1 MNLPVLGVILPCFN
15 EEEVLNTTCNKLQAV
30 VCNLINK
37 QKISRDSIL
46 LFVDDGSSDKT
57 WTIINEL
64 TLKYENIKGIKLS
77 TNKGHQ
83 IALLAGMEFIAN
95 EDIDCI
101 LSIDADLQQDE
112 RSIEDF
118 VDKFTMGFE
127 VIYGV
132 RNDRKTD
139 GFLKKV
145 TATGFYRLMNLMGVN
160 IVYNHADYR
169 LLSKRANQSLIS
181 FKEVNLFLRGL
192 IPLIGYKTDIVYF
205 DVKDR
210 FAGESKYTINKML
223 SFAIDGITSFSV
235 HPLRMISFLGFV
247 VFLFSFLMSIFVG
260 SALFF
265 TDSVVPGWASTV
277 LPIYFLGGI
286 QLLSIGI
293 VGEYV
298 GKIYKETK
306 RRPKY
311 FIEEE
316 V

>member
-1 MNLPVLGVILPCFN
+1 
-15 EEEVLNTTCNKLQAV
+15 
-30 VCNLINK
+30 
-37 QKISRDSIL
+37 

-64 TLKYENIKGIKLS
+64 TSKYENIKGIKLS
-77 TNKGHQ
+77 ANKGHQ
-83 IALLAGMEFIAN
+83 IALFAGMEFVAN
-95 EDIDCI
+95 KDIDCI

-112 RSIEDF
+112 KSIENF
-118 VDKFTMGFE
+118 VDKFSMGFE

-139 GFLKKV
+139 GFLKKI
-145 TATGFYRLMNLMGVN
+145 TATGFYRLMNLMGVS

-192 IPLIGYKTDIVYF
+192 VPLIGYKTDTVYF

-210 FAGESKYTINKML
+210 FEGESKYTINKML

-235 HPLRMISFLGFV
+235 HPLRMISFLGFI
-247 VFLFSFLMSIFVG
+247 VFFFSFLMSIFVA

-277 LPIYFLGGI
+277 LPIYFLGGV

-306 RRPKY
+306 QRPKY

>member
-1 MNLPVLGVILPCFN
+1 MNLPVLAVILPCFN
-15 EEEVLNTTCNKLQAV
+15 EEEVLNTTCDKLQAV
-30 VCNLINK
+30 VCDLISK

-64 TLKYENIKGIKLS
+64 TSKYENIKGIKLS
-77 TNKGHQ
+77 ANKGHQ
-83 IALLAGMEFIAN
+83 IALFAGMEFVAN
-95 EDIDCI
+95 KDIDCI

-112 RSIEDF
+112 KSIENF
-118 VDKFTMGFE
+118 VDKFSMGFE

-139 GFLKKV
+139 GFLKKI
-145 TATGFYRLMNLMGVN
+145 TATGFYRLMNLMGVS

-181 FKEVNLFLRGL
+181 FKEVNLFLRGSV
-192 IPLIGYKTDIVYF
+192 PLIGYKTDTVYF

-210 FAGESKYTINKML
+210 FEGESKYTINKML

-235 HPLRMISFLGFV
+235 HPLRMISFLGFI
-247 VFLFSFLMSIFVG
+247 VFFFSFLMSIFVA

-277 LPIYFLGGI
+277 LPIYFLGGV

-306 RRPKY
+306 QRPKY